1 METGGTD
8 LTEAEEI
15 FNIRGDKDIEEGI
28 TGGIENLDE
37 FTRIKKAMGGRIG
50 FRGGGGYQGGRSSG
64 VDRGPSA
71 RDRAMGSGGKQKGG
85 TNTKSGG
92 GGGGRTTPTKTKT
105 STINPFS
112 KTNQLTHFKNNQLLK
127 NAVQKGLLTNKEYN
141 ILGGYDATQTLG
153 LGPID
158 TGLASLSYNV
168 AQSVLGNQ
176 PFSDIL
182 GDVGRNIQGARGL
195 SPGLMN
201 TYENIIGQNLADGG
215 SVDLTIVRMPD
226 ITELGVESLFKTR

>member
-1 METGGTD
+1 MPLSEKGT
-8 LTEAEEI
+8 
-15 FNIRGDKDIEEGI
+15 K
-28 TGGIENLDE
+28 
-37 FTRIKKAMGGRIG
+37 IKKAMGGRIP
-50 FRGGGGYQGGRSSG
+50 FRFGGGYQGGSSSG
-64 VDRGPSA
+64 VDRGPSG
-71 RDRAMGSGGKQKGG
+71 RDKGMGSGGKQRGG
-85 TNTKSGG
+85 TNTKPG
-92 GGGGRTTPTKTKT
+92 GGGGRTTPTPT
-105 STINPFS
+105 SKFTNPFS
-112 KTNQLTHFKNNQLLK
+112 KTNQLTHFKNNQLLAD
-127 NAVQKGLLTNKEYN
+127 AVKRGLITNKEYN

>member
-1 METGGTD
+1 MS
-8 LTEAEEI
+8 
-15 FNIRGDKDIEEGI
+15 
-28 TGGIENLDE
+28 
-37 FTRIKKAMGGRIG
+37 KADYSKSTQTQNFGGRG
-50 FRGGGGYQGGRSSG
+50 NQ
-64 VDRGPSA
+64 
-71 RDRAMGSGGKQKGG
+71 
-85 TNTKSGG
+85 T
-92 GGGGRTTPTKTKT
+92 TTPTSKFT
-105 STINPFS
+105 NPFS
-112 KTNQLTHFKNNQLLK
+112 KTNQLTHFKNNQLLA
-127 NAVQKGLLTNKEYN
+127 NAVKRGLITNKEYN

-195 SPGLMN
+195 SPELMN